1 MKGHSCPTERDEWF
15 KQPFIPGNG
24 RKEKKKIGSVIPD
37 TGAANPLE
45 HDQREGKL
53 FQKSLSLDFQSCSN
67 FLS

>member
-1 MKGHSCPTERDEWF
+1 MKGHSCPTEWDEWF

-45 HDQREGKL
+45 HDQR
-53 FQKSLSLDFQSCSN
+53 
-67 FLS
+67 